1 MQILD
6 SIDAL
11 KKMPLMGRIGRK
23 PNTRELGMTG
33 LPFITIY
40 RVRED
45 VIEILRIL
53 HGAQKWP

>member
-1 MQILD
+1 
-6 SIDAL
+6 
-11 KKMPLMGRIGRK
+11 MGRIGRK
-23 PNTRELGMTG
+23 PNTRELGMSG

-53 HGAQKWP
+53 HSAQKWP